1 MPEAWGGGEYDP
13 DQVFTVPYLAGN
25 LHSYISRHM
34 EGPLELTITTPDGE
48 YQATRGLVPDPDRT
62 DVPETEAE
70 LEAWA
75 KARMDDWLRSMNY
88 TYQDLCGGVDTVADY
103 RECVPEDPH
112 GYITRVEA
120 PTFGDLVVHIENGA
134 WQGGQFEPAASFMA
148 GNMALKI
155 GSYSNELETLTV
167 ITEDGQTNT
176 VNYDS
181 ETASYY

>member
-1 MPEAWGGGEYDP
+1 
-13 DQVFTVPYLAGN
+13 
-25 LHSYISRHM
+25 
-34 EGPLELTITTPDGE
+34 
-48 YQATRGLVPDPDRT
+48 
-62 DVPETEAE
+62 
-70 LEAWA
+70 
-75 KARMDDWLRSMNY
+75 MDDWLRSMNY

-120 PTFGDLVVHIENGA
+120 PTFGDLVVHVENGA